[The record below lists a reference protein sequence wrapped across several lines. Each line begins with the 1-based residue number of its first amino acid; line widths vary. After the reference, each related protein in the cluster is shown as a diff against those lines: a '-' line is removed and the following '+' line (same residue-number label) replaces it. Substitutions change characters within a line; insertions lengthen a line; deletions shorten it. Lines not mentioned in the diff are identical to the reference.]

1 MGALVETTIIL
12 QSVEQKFAEINV
24 ALYLKRTNF
33 RYWNCSGCTTIIF
46 QLQKDT
52 AGKTSRTEFFMWY
65 NFSFIIC
72 KSAKGYWL
80 QKSFW
85 IGKHFYIYKLFNTVS
100 LQGDST
106 RSFPVSSEFIF
117 PKRCRIGKVLL
128 TTLLGKSWLI
138 FFDNLEF
145 CKEF

>member
-1 MGALVETTIIL
+1 MTVSEGTTIIL
-12 QSVEQKFAEINV
+12 QTLEQKFTERNV
-24 ALYLKRTNF
+24 ALYPKRTNF
-33 RYWNCSGCTTIIF
+33 QCWNCWGYTTIIF
-46 QLQKDT
+46 QWQRDT

-106 RSFPVSSEFIF
+106 RNFPASSEFIF
-117 PKRCRIGKVLL
+117 PKRFRIGKVVL
-128 TTLLGKSWLI
+128 TMLPEKSWLI
-138 FFDNLEF
+138 FFDNLELHKDF
-145 CKEF
+145 